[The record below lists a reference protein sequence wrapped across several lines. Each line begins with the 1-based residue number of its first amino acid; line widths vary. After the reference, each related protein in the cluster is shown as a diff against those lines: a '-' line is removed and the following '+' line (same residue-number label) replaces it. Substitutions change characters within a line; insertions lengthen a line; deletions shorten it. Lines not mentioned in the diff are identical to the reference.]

1 MKNFTIIV
9 EIPDM
14 PIDDQKS
21 IYVFY
26 ENLFKSLKKFNIEI
40 EEKINHS
47 KDFWIIEMKLIY
59 GLIYEKIKGP
69 KTKTEAELFF
79 RKKYENE
86 EVYFEN
92 GYLYVKIFKKIDN
105 VLLDSF
111 KECFY
116 NHKWS
121 IKGKFSENNNS

>member
-47 KDFWIIEMKLIY
+47 KD
-59 GLIYEKIKGP
+59 
-69 KTKTEAELFF
+69 
-79 RKKYENE
+79 
-86 EVYFEN
+86 
-92 GYLYVKIFKKIDN
+92 
-105 VLLDSF
+105 
-111 KECFY
+111 
-116 NHKWS
+116 
-121 IKGKFSENNNS
+121 